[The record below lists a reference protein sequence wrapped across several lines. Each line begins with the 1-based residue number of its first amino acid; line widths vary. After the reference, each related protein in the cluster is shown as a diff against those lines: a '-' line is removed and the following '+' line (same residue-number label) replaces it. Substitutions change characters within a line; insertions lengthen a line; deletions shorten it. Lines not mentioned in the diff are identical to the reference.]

1 MVVSVNSTPSKEVF
15 QSLLDDTVKYL
26 KAEATKSPKTYL
38 SYLGNKLE
46 GVVAAVMAQTAKG
59 TPFEDSIELIPGQRF
74 PDIIA
79 KKYYGVE
86 VKTSKQNH
94 WFNHKIMV

>member
-1 MVVSVNSTPSKEVF
+1 MAKNDKKKTNWRDKFKFAVTNDTTFEAVSYTH
-15 QSLLDDTVKYL
+15 L
-26 KAEATKSPKTYL
+26 SPKTYL

-46 GVVAAVMAQTAKG
+46 GVVADVMTQTAKG
-59 TPFEDSIELIPGQRF
+59 TPFEDSIELISGQRF

-94 WFNHKIMV
+94 WFRCV

>member
-1 MVVSVNSTPSKEVF
+1 
-15 QSLLDDTVKYL
+15 
-26 KAEATKSPKTYL
+26 
-38 SYLGNKLE
+38 
-46 GVVAAVMAQTAKG
+46 MAQTAKG

-86 VKTSKQNH
+86 VKTSKQNPL
-94 WFNHKIMV
+94 V